1 MHTNPPPAIPVL
13 AGIVATAGLLFL
25 ASCGGGGGSS
35 TTSGSGQGP
44 TVTHAALTLPNM
56 QPRWAGLRPAVRF
69 GDELRIG
76 GAPPPGRTALTEA
89 ASHGDTTV
97 SHGRVTDGVG
107 ASALVDYLQH
117 DAAQRSVSRLF
128 RWVAAPVL
136 RYVEGATAA
145 QVDEL
150 VRAVQLINAN
160 LPRDFQLTVDSTP
173 VSATADAAGTGPDTL
188 AAGQILA
195 EFAGQA
201 DWEIPVPVR
210 PEWAGAAYWWAVGGQ
225 AITTARVWIDDTRPH
240 ETLTT
245 IVHELGHALGR
256 AHPDPARF
264 PDTVMLAGVANA
276 VEGYV
281 LHPLDREALLA
292 VHGTLEAGDTAADI
306 AAGLGPWEDES
317 MHVRGDLNG
326 LAFGASLRNGLVRPW
341 AAGPRPGIDLEDNAG
356 LSGSVSWEGRLLGL
370 TPGGDSVAG
379 AADMTI
385 DLGTLRGDLE
395 FTDLQSWAGAPGTV
409 GTGATWGDGGL
420 EYTVGVLGNL
430 FARTGGD
437 EGLISGAFF
446 GGGHEGMAGMLERD
460 DLSAGF
466 AGTR

>member
-1 MHTNPPPAIPVL
+1 MRTNPPPAIPDF
-13 AGIVATAGLLFL
+13 AGIVATAGLLTL
-25 ASCGGGGGSS
+25 AACGGGGGSS
-35 TTSGSGQGP
+35 TTSGGGQGP
-44 TVTHAALTLPNM
+44 TVSLADLTLPHM

-69 GDELRIG
+69 GEELRVG
-76 GAPPPGRTALTEA
+76 GAPPPGRSALTEV
-89 ASHGDTTV
+89 ASHGDATV
-97 SHGRVTDGVG
+97 SHGLVVDGVG
-107 ASALVDYLQH
+107 AGALVDYLQH
-117 DAAQRSVSRLF
+117 DVAQRSVSRLLRF
-128 RWVAAPVL
+128 ESAPAV
-136 RYVEGATAA
+136 RYVAGATAA

-150 VRAVQLINAN
+150 VRAVQIINAN
-160 LPRDFQLTVDSTP
+160 LPKDFQLTVDSTP
-173 VSATADAAGTGPDTL
+173 VFATVEAAGVNADTL
-188 AAGQILA
+188 APGQVLA
-195 EFAGQA
+195 EFAGQD
-201 DWEIPVPVR
+201 DWEPGFQIL
-210 PEWAGAAYWWAVGGQ
+210 PEYYGAAQFWTDGSG
-225 AITTARVWIDDTRPH
+225 AILTARVWIDDTRQH

-256 AHPDPARF
+256 AHPDLARF
-264 PDTVMLAGVANA
+264 PDTVMLARTANA

-292 VHGTLEAGDTAADI
+292 VHGTLEAGDSPADI
-306 AAGLGPWEDES
+306 AIDLGPWEDES

-341 AAGPRPGIDLEDNAG
+341 AAGPRPGTDLEGNAG
-356 LSGSVSWEGRLLGL
+356 LSGSASWEGRLLGL
-370 TPGGDSVAG
+370 TPDRDSVAG

-395 FTDLQSWAGAPGTV
+395 FTELESWAGPPGTV
-409 GTGATWGDGGL
+409 GTGAAWGDGDL
-420 EYTVGVLGNL
+420 EYRVGVLGNL